1 VAGQGCARQSEEM
14 GDVRSLVRRDRNHP
28 SVFMWS
34 MGNEER
40 ESTTD
45 IGLHILTAMKG
56 VATRLDGS
64 RPVTVAPPPLGFGL
78 GKGGLTVCDV
88 MGYNY
93 ADPQVEEYH
102 KANPKIPVIGTEN
115 VSAVATR
122 GIYKID
128 AAKGFI
134 GSYDPY
140 TTTGRAS
147 AEGWW
152 RFANS
157 RPWMSGGF
165 VWTGFDYRGEPSPYQ
180 WPNISSQYGV
190 IDTCGFPKDT
200 YYYFQAWWSAKPV
213 LHVFHTGIGKDSK
226 DRRLRF
232 GFIQTW
238 IELSCS

>member
-1 VAGQGCARQSEEM
+1 
-14 GDVRSLVRRDRNHP
+14 
-28 SVFMWS
+28 